1 MKTILPTIGLFGT
14 CGNST
19 WRKPF
24 MDYYDKESIA
34 YFNPQV
40 PDWNP
45 AFAKEEAKHLAHDGI
60 ILFPVLAETYG
71 CGSLAET
78 GFSIAQ
84 AMRYD
89 DRRDFVILIDPT
101 PDPSLDIDNPD
112 KRLSRVAYKE
122 SCRARAL
129 ALEHLKGFGLRNA
142 FFVDTIDQM
151 FNVSLTLWSSMMV
164 RLEITDQFSLA
175 ALQRRSLLEG

>member
-1 MKTILPTIGLFGT
+1 MRTILPTIGLFGT

-24 MDYYDKESIA
+24 IEYYTRESIGF
-34 YFNPQV
+34 FNPQV

-45 AFAKEEAKHLAHDGI
+45 AFAKEEAKHLAHDAI
-60 ILFPVLAETYG
+60 VLFPVLAETYG

-78 GFSIAQ
+78 GFSIAN

-89 DRRDFVILIDPT
+89 DRRDFVILIDPM
-101 PDPSLDIDNPD
+101 PDPSLDIDNPE
-112 KRLSRVAYKE
+112 KRLSRTAFKE

-129 ALEHLKGFGLRNA
+129 ATEHLKGFGLRNA
-142 FFVDTIDQM
+142 FFVETVDQM
-151 FNVSLTLWSSMMV
+151 FDLSLTLWSSLNT
-164 RLEITDQFSLA
+164 RLDAMERYSLA
-175 ALQRRSLLEG
+175 ALQRRSMIEG